1 MKIRQKFSI
10 LKVRLNCFIFTPKFH
25 DLHGNELFHTNTFE
39 TFLDTFQPN
48 FADILE
54 FSPETQD
61 KTNYES
67 CKKKKSDKFY
77 QILFRIYFWIC
88 RKQCCQLLC
97 IYLKYP
103 ISKSEFWK
111 IFNFQNFSEIVKFAS
126 MRIFLFQNIFLPAG
140 NTAKK
145 VWLYRYIGR

>member
-1 MKIRQKFSI
+1 MPISIHIIWQLIELWKLDYSTLLQIESKIELLISFFFCVKLTLLKIRQKFSI

-67 CKKKKSDKFY
+67 CKKKNLTNSTKFY
-77 QILFRIYFWIC
+77 FV
-88 RKQCCQLLC
+88 
-97 IYLKYP
+97 
-103 ISKSEFWK
+103 STSESVGNSVA
-111 IFNFQNFSEIVKFAS
+111 NFYAF
-126 MRIFLFQNIFLPAG
+126 
-140 NTAKK
+140 T
-145 VWLYRYIGR
+145 